1 MKCPYP
7 SIHKLAMTLLKTR
20 LALDDFM
27 LEMLRMPP
35 DQLQLHHLQDWM
47 AHLDLQ
53 EDLFRQ
59 HLEFC
64 DQGYRRKLLCRTSRF
79 DMLILC
85 WKPGQASTIHDHANS
100 LNVTRVYQGVLT
112 SRVFAPAST
121 TPLSRCCQ
129 PALQVQSETDLA
141 KNQLAA
147 VDRYQIHQLAN
158 TSTEN
163 LITLHV
169 YARPL
174 QNLQVYCPRSGRL
187 ESVPVQYEAG

>member
-1 MKCPYP
+1 MLT
-7 SIHKLAMTLLKTR
+7 SFIHKLTMTLLKTR

-27 LEMLRMPP
+27 LEMMRMPP
-35 DQLQLHHLQDWM
+35 DQLQLHHLQDWVT
-47 AHLDLQ
+47 HLDLQ

-64 DQGYRRKLLCRTSRF
+64 DQGYRCKLLCRTPRF

-85 WKPGQASTIHDHANS
+85 WKPGQASTIHNHANS

-112 SRVFAPAST
+112 SRMFAPASK
-121 TPLSRCCQ
+121 TPTSSRCCHP
-129 PALQVQSETDLA
+129 PALQVHLEADLS

-147 VDRYQIHQLAN
+147 VDRHQIHQLAN

-169 YARPL
+169 YAQPL
-174 QNLQVYCPRSGRL
+174 QSLQVYCPRSGQA